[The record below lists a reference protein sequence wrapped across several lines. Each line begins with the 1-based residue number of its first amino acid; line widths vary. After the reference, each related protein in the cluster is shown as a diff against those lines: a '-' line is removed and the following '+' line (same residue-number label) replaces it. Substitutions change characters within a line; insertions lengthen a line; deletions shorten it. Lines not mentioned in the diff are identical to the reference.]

1 MAHELGP
8 DVVVLDVMMPEMD
21 GWEVLQRLRANA
33 SNRDLPII
41 VCSVFDDPEL
51 ARSLEASLVLP
62 KPIGRD
68 DILTALR
75 QFDVV

>member
-1 MAHELGP
+1 AR
-8 DVVVLDVMMPEMD
+8 D
-21 GWEVLQRLRANA
+21 GWLGGAATLTSQCIEPG
-33 SNRDLPII
+33 LPII

-62 KPIGRD
+62 KPIGRN

-75 QFDVV
+75 QLDVV